1 MTVQE
6 KLSALR
12 SLMLSKKIDA
22 YVIPTGDDHGS
33 EYIGEYYKTR
43 EFVSGF
49 NGSAGTL
56 IVTMNEACLWTD
68 GRYFLQAKEQL
79 KGSDIALMSMG
90 EEGVPSIREFLEKS
104 LFSGSVIGFD
114 GKTIS
119 ARYAEE
125 LSEIDGIKINSE
137 LDLVGEIWTDRPEV
151 IFESVWRLADRY
163 AGVSYPEKVA
173 QIRSIIEEKG
183 ADTLLLTALDEI
195 AWMLNIRGNDVHCNP
210 VFMSFMVITKY
221 DSFVFANKASFDEK
235 MIYRLSEE
243 GIKIRNYGEIY
254 EYLST
259 IPGGTRLWL
268 DKSTANYKIICS
280 INSEVEI
287 LDKFTPALH
296 LKSIKNEVE
305 VENMR
310 NAHIMDGVAVTRFI
324 FWLKHNVGLE
334 SMTEISLA
342 QKLEEFRKS
351 WKTYQGP
358 SFDTIVGYADHG
370 AVIHYSATPETD
382 YEIKAENFLLIDSGG
397 HYLEGTT
404 DITRTIA
411 LGEITEEQKRMY
423 TAVLRG
429 NLNLADATFLAGCS
443 GVALDYLARR
453 PLWDLGYDYRHGTGH
468 GVGYLLN
475 VHEEPNAF
483 RYRIRENPE
492 ENAEFEPGMIT
503 SDEPGVYIE
512 GKYGIRLENLL
523 LCVERQEREY
533 GKFLGFDTLTLVPFD
548 VDAINENE
556 MTSEERKLLRNYHK
570 QVYKNVSPY
579 MNEEEKEWL
588 FEVCTKI

>member
-56 IVTMNEACLWTD
+56 VVTMNEACLWTD

>member
-523 LCVERQEREY
+523 LCVERQKREY